1 MTISERAMAR
11 PALAEI
17 PETDRPLSEQWRIAA
32 KAWVEAEAAAQL
44 LEDLKTTSLEQMKQ
58 SLIEQEGDMPDSHAE
73 RRVKSRPDWEKYIR
87 DMVAA
92 RKEANLC
99 KVKLDWLKMR
109 FAEWTS
115 RDANSRAE
123 MRLTR

>member
-1 MTISERAMAR
+1 MMSITGRAT
-11 PALAEI
+11 PKITEI
-17 PETDRPLSEQWRIAA
+17 PDADRPLSEQWRIAA
-32 KAWVEAEAAAQL
+32 HQWVDAEAAAQL
-44 LEDLKTTSLEQMKQ
+44 LEDLKTTSLEQFKQ
-58 SLIEQEGDMPDSHAE
+58 QLIEAEGDMPDSHAE
-73 RRVKSRPDWEKYIR
+73 RRVKSRPQWEQYIR

-99 KVKLDWLKMR
+99 KVKLDWLRMR
-109 FAEWTS
+109 FSEWQS

>member
-1 MTISERAMAR
+1 MSISERAT
-11 PALAEI
+11 PKIAEI
-17 PETDRPLSEQWRIAA
+17 PEADRPLSEQWRIAA
-32 KAWVEAEAAAQL
+32 RQWVDAEAAAQL
-44 LEDLKTTSLEQMKQ
+44 LEDLKTTSLEQFKQ
-58 SLIEQEGDMPDSHAE
+58 QLIEADGDMPDSHAE
-73 RRVKSRPDWEKYIR
+73 RRVKSRPQWEQYIR

-99 KVKLDWLKMR
+99 KVKLDWLRMR
-109 FAEWTS
+109 FSEWQS